1 LLLLIPLLYYD
12 HENPKRE
19 GTIEISMGRLLVS
32 RIPHGVIRCRECGKR
47 EGEDNDRFV
56 HTLDELG
63 DMTGEEKTAL
73 EWFSHK
79 IELEQKNE
87 EAPFPA
93 GNSREEMIHLFVF
106 ENLLERLLRKKP
118 ICQTCFE
125 RKRAAPPLV

>member
-1 LLLLIPLLYYD
+1 
-12 HENPKRE
+12 
-19 GTIEISMGRLLVS
+19 MGRLLMS
-32 RIPHGVIRCRECGKR
+32 RIPQGVIRCRECGKR

-73 EWFSHK
+73 EWFSRK
-79 IELEQKNE
+79 IELEQKNVE
-87 EAPFPA
+87 DLPV

-125 RKRAAPPLV
+125 RKRAQPTLI

>member
-1 LLLLIPLLYYD
+1 
-12 HENPKRE
+12 
-19 GTIEISMGRLLVS
+19 MGRLLVS
-32 RIPHGVIRCRECGKR
+32 RLPKGVIRCRECGKR

-63 DMTGEEKTAL
+63 DMTGEEKSAI

-79 IELEQKNE
+79 IELEQSSE
-87 EAPFPA
+87 EAPLRPA

-118 ICQTCFE
+118 ICQTCFA
-125 RKRAAPPLV
+125 RKRDQPPLI